1 MNEIENISRSN
12 LSGNNFKLD
21 KSYYE
26 DMIPRLFPNL
36 PGFAYRCKYDENWT
50 MQFMSD
56 GCKKTTVYLSEDLID
71 NKIISYAD
79 IIYQEDKDMVSKAV
93 AESLNL

>member
-1 MNEIENISRSN
+1 
-12 LSGNNFKLD
+12 
-21 KSYYE
+21 
-26 DMIPRLFPNL
+26 
-36 PGFAYRCKYDENWT
+36 

-93 AESLNL
+93 AGSLNLQQNTF